1 MESLKF
7 RQVHLDFHTS
17 EKIPGIGE
25 CFCKEEFQEA
35 LQIGHVDSITVF
47 SKCHHGWAYHPTK
60 VHEMHGN
67 LKFDLLKAQ
76 LEACKEIGVAAP
88 VYISAGLDE
97 KEAIRHPEWVS
108 RLADE
113 STTWVKDFTS
123 DPGYH
128 LLCFNTGYLDL
139 LLAQIR
145 EVMENYHPEGIFLD
159 ISSVHPCYCSRC
171 RQEIIER
178 GKDPG
183 NHEDIMEQAEIV
195 YERYGRRV
203 EKLIHSF
210 DTQCRIFHNA
220 GHITRGRRDIAGYDT
235 HLELE
240 SLPTGGWG
248 YDHFPMSASYVGG
261 LGMEFLGMTGKFHT
275 TWGEFGGFK
284 HPNAL
289 IYETGISLAFGA
301 KCSIGDQLHPSGKM
315 DLNTYRL
322 IGKAYKEIEKK
333 ETWCKDAVNQ
343 ADIGIL
349 SDEAVNSRVS
359 DRDIERYADIGANR
373 IMLEGKYLYRLI
385 DLDESFDSFKVLL
398 LPDMIRI
405 DDSLKKRLD
414 AYVQNGGKILA
425 SGRSGMGED
434 EEQFVIDLGV
444 KYKGVLTS
452 KPSYVC
458 TNFELI
464 TGRTPHVMYEQGYE
478 IEAEKGDIAAVSVP
492 SYFNRDIHH
501 FCSHQHT
508 PCSMEEGSP
517 AAVLTDHTAYISWN
531 IFTDYGKKG
540 SLHCKEII
548 CHMLDRLLG
557 KDKTIRTKFPDRGII
572 TLTSQV
578 KESRMVLHLLFAH
591 TTQRGKFI
599 MQGSEKNIEV
609 IEDLVPVYHVPV
621 TMNIDKEIKRIYLA
635 PAMEELVFHVED
647 GQIRFEVEKVEG
659 HQMVVLE
666 YNEASL

>member
-1 MESLKF
+1 MEKLKF

-17 EKIPGIGE
+17 EKIQNIGE

-35 LQIGHVDSITVF
+35 LITGHVDSVTVF

-97 KEAIRHPEWVS
+97 KEAVRHPEWVS

-123 DPGYH
+123 EPGYH
-128 LLCFNTGYLDL
+128 LLCFNTGYLEL
-139 LLAQIR
+139 LLAQIS
-145 EVMENYHPEGIFLD
+145 EVMENYHPSGIFLD
-159 ISSVHPCYCSRC
+159 ISSVHPCYCSCC
-171 RQEIIER
+171 RQEIISR
-178 GKDPG
+178 GKDPSNYG
-183 NHEDIMEQAEIV
+183 DVMEQAEIV
-195 YERYGRRV
+195 YGRYGRRV
-203 EKLIHSF
+203 EQLIHSF
-210 DTQCRIFHNA
+210 DPQCRIFHNA
-220 GHITRGRRDIAGYDT
+220 GHITRGRRDIAGYNT

-248 YDHFPMSASYVGG
+248 YDHFPMSASYAGG
-261 LGMEFLGMTGKFHT
+261 LGLEFLGMTGKFHT

-289 IYETGISLAFGA
+289 IYETGLSLAFGA

-315 DLNTYRL
+315 DLETYRL
-322 IGKAYKEIEKK
+322 IGKAYEEVQKK
-333 ETWCKDAVNQ
+333 EAWCKDAVNY
-343 ADIGIL
+343 ADIAVL

-359 DRDIERYADIGANR
+359 DRDIVRYADIGANR
-373 IMLEGKYLYRLI
+373 IMLEGKYLYRFI
-385 DLDESFDSFKVLL
+385 DLEASFDSYKVLI
-398 LPDMIRI
+398 LPDTIQI
-405 DDSLKKRLD
+405 DGNLKKRLE
-414 AYVQNGGKILA
+414 AYMQNGGKILA
-425 SGRSGMGED
+425 SGRSGLDSDGT
-434 EEQFVIDLGV
+434 QFVIDMGV
-444 KYKGVLTS
+444 KYQGMLTS
-452 KPSYVC
+452 KPSYVK
-458 TNFELI
+458 TDFELI
-464 TGRTPHVMYEQGYE
+464 TGCTPHVMYEQGYE
-478 IEAEKGDIAAVSVP
+478 IEVEQGDIKAVSLP

-517 AAVLTDHTAYISWN
+517 GVVTTRQTAYIGWE

-540 SLHCKEII
+540 SLHCKEIV
-548 CHMLDRLLG
+548 CYLLDRLLG
-557 KDKTIRTKFPDRGII
+557 EDKTVRTEFPDRGVV
-572 TLTSQV
+572 TLTRQ
-578 KESRMVLHLLFAH
+578 EQEDRLVLHFLFAH

-621 TMNIDKEIKRIYLA
+621 TLKQNKEVKRIYLA
-635 PAMEELVFHVED
+635 PSMEELNYHVD
-647 GQIRFEVEKVEG
+647 NGQLTFEIGKVKG
-659 HQMVVLE
+659 HQMVVIE
-666 YNEASL
+666 